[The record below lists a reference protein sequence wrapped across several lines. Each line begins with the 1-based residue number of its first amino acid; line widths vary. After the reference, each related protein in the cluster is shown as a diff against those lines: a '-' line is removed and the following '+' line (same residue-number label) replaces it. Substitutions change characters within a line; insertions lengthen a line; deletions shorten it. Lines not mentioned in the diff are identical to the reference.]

1 MGDFVHF
8 IEFLYKF
15 SIPLYHL
22 YKAPFAFSCFLP
34 SPFTLIVYQTFT
46 VKLPPFAFILPSS
59 SFISRQFS
67 HSIHTYLPIGSYS
80 FQHRSIPLK
89 SCIQT
94 LIQVFPCLLQGVT
107 GFTKTFIK
115 IFPYP

>member
-1 MGDFVHF
+1 MKWAILCISSSFCISFPYLYTTFTKPLLHF
-8 IEFLYKF
+8 LV
-15 SIPLYHL
+15 
-22 YKAPFAFSCFLP
+22 FAF
-34 SPFTLIVYQTFT
+34 TLHTHCVSGVYGETT
-46 VKLPPFAFILPSS
+46 PLFAFILPSS

-94 LIQVFPCLLQGVT
+94 LIQVTDYTIRV
-107 GFTKTFIK
+107 
-115 IFPYP
+115 